1 MKGPP
6 DGGPFMVYGDGRKGG
21 EVLIGHLPRHRVRE
35 AIKLTGGK
43 FIGHDGRLLSKARAS
58 DSLIVN
64 AELPPVN
71 ALFLC
76 ALRCGEN

>member
-1 MKGPP
+1 
-6 DGGPFMVYGDGRKGG
+6 MVYGDGRKGG
-21 EVLIGHLPRHRVRE
+21 DLIGHLPRHRVRE

-58 DSLIVN
+58 DSPIVN